1 MDPLRPHD
9 PPAIGPHTLLA
20 RLGSGGMGQV
30 YLGRSPG
37 GRQLAIKVIRE
48 DFAQSGDAAA
58 RFRRE
63 VETVR
68 AVRSAYTANLVDAS
82 LETVPYW
89 LATEYV
95 PGPTLTRVT
104 GERGP
109 LPPETCFRLFAAL
122 AEALAQ
128 VHEHG
133 ITHRDLKPHNII
145 LSPVGPKLI
154 DFGIARGA
162 EQTALTRTGVAAG
175 TPGYTAPEVI
185 TRNEVTFAA
194 DVFALGATIACAA
207 TGRPPYGEGSLESVV
222 YRVVH
227 GEVDVDGVEP
237 RLAGLVRACT
247 AADPGARPALSEV
260 IGRCGVTSSL
270 VDDPVYGAFAELGE
284 RAPEDVQAAAA
295 AGLIPQ
301 RLVGAAAYTPT
312 YAPTYVPPPQA
323 PEPPRRRSRRGLW
336 IGAAAG
342 SVALGVAIGL
352 VVALPDEG
360 DRASGAGAAGAGP
373 SGQPAAVS
381 SGLPA
386 GTPGPAGKQSGAPQ
400 SSESAAP
407 TSAAPP
413 AGPREEPKYI
423 EATNPNRDFWSPA
436 GGSGMG
442 SCNMPS
448 EERSEYFQAG
458 IPAIANPAEGPVVT
472 ADGGGISFRL
482 KYADPKLEKPYYV
495 SVAVKPPHEIDPAT
509 GKASR
514 FTNLGMG
521 YTSTPVDLFAGG
533 DPTKDVELKY
543 PDDFRAVQDGKP
555 YASAVPFH
563 ADPGNWT
570 VIFYHVKGPKEYASV
585 MCRGFTVR

>member
-63 VETVR
+63 METVR

-82 LETVPYW
+82 LESAPYW

-109 LPPETCFRLFAAL
+109 LPAETCFRLFAAL

-237 RLAGLVRACT
+237 RLAELVRACT
-247 AADPGARPALSEV
+247 AAEPGARPALSEV

-270 VDDPVYGAFAELGE
+270 VDDPVYRGFAGLGE
-284 RAPEDVQAAAA
+284 RAPEDVSAAVA

-301 RLVGAAAYTPT
+301 RPVGAAGAAGVAYTPT
-312 YAPTYVPPPQA
+312 YAPTYVPPQP
-323 PEPPRRRSRRGLW
+323 PEPSRRRSRRGLW
-336 IGAAAG
+336 IGAGAG
-342 SVALGVAIGL
+342 SVALGVLVGL
-352 VVALPDEG
+352 LVALPGEDDG
-360 DRASGAGAAGAGP
+360 KGGGKKAAVGRTAGP
-373 SGQPAAVS
+373 SAGAPGGTTAPGAAQS
-381 SGLPA
+381 TA
-386 GTPGPAGKQSGAPQ
+386 MPGP
-400 SSESAAP
+400 
-407 TSAAPP
+407 PP
-413 AGPREEPKYI
+413 LYI
-423 EATNPNRDFWSPA
+423 EGVGNHAINRDFWTPA
-436 GGSGMG
+436 KDSSRGEG
-442 SCNMPS
+442 SCALLT
-448 EERSEYFQAG
+448 EERVENFQLAVTN
-458 IPAIANPAEGPVVT
+458 ADNPENHEMSGKVK
-472 ADGGGISFRL
+472 IQFRF
-482 KYADPKLEKPYYV
+482 KYANESVGKPYYV
-495 SVAVKPPHEIDPAT
+495 AVSVKPPHEIDEKTDKPFE
-509 GKASR
+509 GLMQD
-514 FTNLGMG
+514 NHQLG
-521 YTSTPVDLFAGG
+521 YTSKPIDIFPKSAGG
-533 DPTKDVELKY
+533 WGSPFTELTY
-543 PDDFRAVQDGKP
+543 PDDFQEYFQGKLRNNAIP
-555 YASAVPFH
+555 VGN
-563 ADPGNWT
+563 DPGNWMVT
-570 VIFYHVKGPKEYASV
+570 FHHVTGPNNFKSIA
-585 MCRGFTVR
+585 CDGFVAK